1 MKQKLGTLIS
11 WLSGSIFALFAF
23 ASLVTGDVV
32 ASIAILALAFLVT
45 PLSQK
50 YLFSKLKF
58 VIPTWGK
65 VILGVVLFF
74 TFAANLSPA
83 TPKQDVTEVEV
94 AAEVSAEENVDQP
107 SEPEKTYYEVTSITD
122 GDTIKVLIDNK
133 TETIRLANIDTPE
146 SVDPRRPVECMGKE
160 ASQKMTELVSGKRV
174 YLELDETQND
184 KDQYNRLL
192 RFVFLEDGTDV
203 GLQMIKLGYAQ
214 SSPYGNSPHKY
225 LETYTT
231 AQAEAK
237 TNELGLWNPNN
248 CPASTATP
256 TPTKQPTTNS
266 NNQPAQT
273 SGSGGTTTAP
283 ASQPSSSGVVKK
295 STNDICHAPGTTY
308 YDKTTNYTAYNSVD
322 ECLASGGRLPKR

>member
-1 MKQKLGTLIS
+1 MKQKLVTLIS

-65 VILGVVLFF
+65 VILGLVLFF

-83 TPKQDVTEVEV
+83 PPQQDIAETEIVEE
-94 AAEVSAEENVDQP
+94 ALAEEDADQA
-107 SEPEKTYYEVTSITD
+107 SEPEKMYYEVTSITD
-122 GDTIKVLIDNK
+122 GDTIKVLIENK

-174 YLELDETQND
+174 YLELDETQGD

-203 GLQMIKLGYAQ
+203 GLEMIKIGYAQ

-225 LETYTT
+225 LEAYTT
-231 AQAEAK
+231 AQAEAE

-248 CPASTATP
+248 CPASTP
-256 TPTKQPTTNS
+256 TPTKQPT
-266 NNQPAQT
+266 QT